1 MEAQNINTEERI
13 IRASFHVLEENG
25 LSKTTTKKIA
35 EEAGVSEVTIFRK
48 FKSKDNLI
56 EISKKVF
63 VEHFLEQINEI
74 FDYDDNISVNEY
86 LKTSFKNIASLPEND
101 FKIIKVALEEI
112 EGIPFEDSIILK
124 IADTIIAKLK
134 NFFDMQISKKLIR
147 NVNSTVLA
155 INIYSI
161 CFESVVLWKFFGKN
175 PQYDIEKYID
185 DFLDVLNNGI
195 SIQ

>member
-1 MEAQNINTEERI
+1 MNTEERI

-63 VEHFLEQINEI
+63 VEHFLEQIDEI

-134 NFFDMQISKKLIR
+134 NFFDMQISKNLIR